1 METSDIIIRESAKAD
16 CDLVME
22 VEEAAFGQ
30 DIEARLTAALLK
42 DSTAKPML
50 SLLALHRNRAIGHI
64 LFTRVYIKNRDEQ
77 PLLHILA
84 PMAVIPEYQK
94 EGIGG
99 LLIHKGIK
107 RLRDMGSEMIFVLGH
122 MDYYPKFGF
131 IPDAKKL
138 GYPAPYPIPEEF
150 AGAWM
155 VQSLN
160 PDGFVLDKGQIL
172 CAQELN
178 KEEYWRE

>member
-1 METSDIIIRESAKAD
+1 METSDIIIRESLKAD

-30 DIEARLTAALLK
+30 NKEARLTAALLK

-50 SLLALHRNRAIGHI
+50 SLLALHHNRAIGHI
-64 LFTRVYIKNRDEQ
+64 LFTRVYINKRDEQ

-94 EGIGG
+94 KGIGSK
-99 LLIHKGIK
+99 LIHKGVK

-122 MDYYPKFGF
+122 TDYYPKFGF

-160 PDGFVLDKGQIL
+160 PDGFVLDKGQVL
-172 CAQELN
+172 CARELN